1 MFLASVLPPPKHPVG
16 PLQPAQTISLGPTAA
31 LGGSVQLPNHST
43 VLLLTD
49 TEQLGLRAVCLSAED
64 RPLWETPTERYQ
76 HPKLNSRGMFA
87 PPGVAGRTQKEI
99 SRGTRRYD
107 TSLILVS
114 IFTEG
119 NNLLLL
125 ERISAAA
132 VKKIPKGSPL
142 RENQVFVQRLDE

>member
-1 MFLASVLPPPKHPVG
+1 M
-16 PLQPAQTISLGPTAA
+16 
-31 LGGSVQLPNHST
+31 QLPNHGT

-49 TEQLGLRAVCLSAED
+49 TEQLGLRAVCLSAEG
-64 RPLWETPTERYQ
+64 RPLWETPAERYQ
-76 HPKLNSRGMFA
+76 HPKLNSRGIFA
-87 PPGVAGRTQKEI
+87 PPGMAGRTQREI

-119 NNLLLL
+119 NNLLLM

-142 RENQVFVQRLDE
+142 RENRVFVQRLDE